1 MIVLK
6 PGAHIHL
13 VGIAGTAMS
22 ALAGLLQGEGYRV
35 TGSDSGIYPP
45 ISTLLADLGIPVFE
59 GYGASNI
66 EARPDLVVIGN
77 ALSRGNEEVE
87 AVLDRKLPYTSM
99 PEALR
104 ELFLLGRETIVV
116 AGTHGKTTTTSI
128 LAWLFQ
134 TAGLQPGFL
143 IGGVPLNFPRSFAR
157 GSGPH
162 FILEGDE
169 YDTAFFDKGPKFLH
183 YRPDSAILTSVE
195 FDHADIYADIE
206 AVKTAFRR
214 LVNLVPRRGSIVA
227 QAESET
233 VSECVSRAYCPV
245 VTFGF
250 NHGDWRASD
259 VKTSES
265 GTMFHVEHR
274 GERLGRLTMQMS
286 GDHNVMNVIS
296 AVAIASRYGIAWD
309 SIARAIESFQGV
321 RRRLE
326 IVGEVGG
333 VTVVDDFA
341 HHPTAIRETLRAA
354 RARFP
359 GRRLWALVEPR
370 SNTLRR
376 NVFEAELVEALSIA
390 DRVVMAEVFNKEKLL
405 EAERLKPENVLAA
418 LTRKGIAA
426 EPGGTADQI
435 VESLLPMFRAG
446 DAVIVMSNG
455 GFGGIHRKLLQ
466 GLSRSRASGTVAER
480 AVP

>member
-1 MIVLK
+1 
-6 PGAHIHL
+6 
-13 VGIAGTAMS
+13 
-22 ALAGLLQGEGYRV
+22 
-35 TGSDSGIYPP
+35 
-45 ISTLLADLGIPVFE
+45 
-59 GYGASNI
+59 
-66 EARPDLVVIGN
+66 
-77 ALSRGNEEVE
+77 
-87 AVLDRKLPYTSM
+87 
-99 PEALR
+99 
-104 ELFLLGRETIVV
+104 
-116 AGTHGKTTTTSI
+116 
-128 LAWLFQ
+128 
-134 TAGLQPGFL
+134 
-143 IGGVPLNFPRSFAR
+143 
-157 GSGPH
+157 
-162 FILEGDE
+162 
-169 YDTAFFDKGPKFLH
+169 
-183 YRPDSAILTSVE
+183 
-195 FDHADIYADIE
+195 
-206 AVKTAFRR
+206 
-214 LVNLVPRRGSIVA
+214 
-227 QAESET
+227 
-233 VSECVSRAYCPV
+233 
-245 VTFGF
+245 
-250 NHGDWRASD
+250 
-259 VKTSES
+259 
-265 GTMFHVEHR
+265 
-274 GERLGRLTMQMS
+274 
-286 GDHNVMNVIS
+286 
-296 AVAIASRYGIAWD
+296 
-309 SIARAIESFQGV
+309 
-321 RRRLE
+321 
-326 IVGEVGG
+326 VGEVGG